1 MVMARA
7 NFRSMFE
14 NVQCDLCDLEVTQTT
29 NHLLECPTL
38 IENCTALYNDEEVHG
53 DDVFSDDIAKQL
65 KATKLFREV
74 LDVKAKLEEESAS
87 SH

>member
-38 IENCTALYNDEEVHG
+38 IDNCTALYNDQEVQG
-53 DDVFSDDIAKQL
+53 DDIFSGDLAKQL
-65 KATKLFREV
+65 KATRLFREV
-74 LDVKAKLEEESAS
+74 IDVKSRWEEESAS
-87 SH
+87 S